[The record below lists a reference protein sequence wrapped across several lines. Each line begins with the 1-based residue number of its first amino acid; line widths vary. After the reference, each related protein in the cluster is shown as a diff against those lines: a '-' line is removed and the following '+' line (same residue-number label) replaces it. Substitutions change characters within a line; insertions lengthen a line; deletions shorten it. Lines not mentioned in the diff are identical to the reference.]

1 MPLTLLKK
9 LTPTTGNYRLPALM
23 VMISLGILLLTSYL
37 FSQQQQNT
45 ASGFIDQYGESIA
58 KLTAD
63 RVASSTLNQDAIS
76 LQAIAQNI
84 SNQSIATSVVIYTI
98 DNTILAQANDTNTSI
113 QQTISH
119 FTSPIVSSN
128 NIIGSVTIGISPAL
142 FLIPPQLPITLI
154 LSILLVTC
162 LAITYYKNQRQLQIP
177 FINKP
182 VEESEP
188 TSILDTNTDLDN
200 SAPSTTILL
209 TLKIQNLGILYQQLN
224 GESRKQQLKQ
234 LEKSINHALTLYNG
248 NRLITTSDSITLGFN
263 HKGDDNIFNALY
275 SGELIL
281 KLNEKTPSS
290 IIILNAMIQIEDSND
305 SLSHTLDSARKCSSA
320 TENKHA
326 LFITQTLIDTY
337 QLDARLALE
346 NVPNSSGTLK
356 ISHLKGHYKV
366 LLENQLNQLQQEI

>member
-9 LTPTTGNYRLPALM
+9 LTPPIGIYRLPVLM
-23 VMISLGILLLTSYL
+23 VMVSLGILLVTSSL
-37 FSQQQQNT
+37 FTQQQQDT
-45 ASGFIDQYGESIA
+45 TSSFIDQYGESIA

-63 RVASSTLNQDAIS
+63 RVASSALNQDAIS

-84 SNQSIATSVVIYTI
+84 SNQSIATSVIIYAI
-98 DNTILAQANDTNTSI
+98 DNTILAQANDTNTSV
-113 QQTISH
+113 QQAISH
-119 FTSPIVSSN
+119 YTSPIISSN

-154 LSILLVTC
+154 LSILLVTG
-162 LAITYYKNQRQLQIP
+162 LAITYYKNQRQLQNP
-177 FINKP
+177 LTTHAT
-182 VEESEP
+182 EEDGAAPLLDSQ
-188 TSILDTNTDLDN
+188 TSSNN
-200 SAPSTTILL
+200 SAPSNTILL
-209 TLKIQNLGILYQQLN
+209 TLKIQNLGAIYQQLN
-224 GESRKQQLKQ
+224 GESRKQQLEQ
-234 LEKSINHALTLYNG
+234 LEKSIHHALTLYNG

-320 TENKHA
+320 TENKHE
-326 LFITQTLIDTY
+326 LFITQSLIDAY
-337 QLDARLALE
+337 QLDARLVLE
-346 NVPNSSGTLK
+346 SVPNSSGTLK